1 MSPGGQLF
9 RFCQLD
15 FPFPLGPAD
24 GRYLRR
30 TGSGEDV
37 AVVSFRALHAPRRS
51 RRARKPARAE
61 PGAAPPDPVAITR
74 VTVIG
79 AQPFADADAASTWLG
94 RCGSN
99 REAAAEAVEEALE
112 SVNQAITAHR
122 VAAQDPYVRDLVP
135 ADAQRLRVGFGT
147 GDEVIE
153 GAWHDALVIPPERAK
168 RRSRRRML
176 SPQQEMAGMLSGRRP
191 PSQPSEELLLRAR
204 LDLDRGRLVEAALMT
219 HAATLALAA
228 EGRAAPEQ
236 APAAE
241 LARAALDTAL
251 SDSQAGELAE
261 LITAL
266 ERAMRRRRYADE
278 T

>member
-1 MSPGGQLF
+1 
-9 RFCQLD
+9 
-15 FPFPLGPAD
+15 
-24 GRYLRR
+24 
-30 TGSGEDV
+30 
-37 AVVSFRALHAPRRS
+37 
-51 RRARKPARAE
+51 
-61 PGAAPPDPVAITR
+61 
-74 VTVIG
+74 
-79 AQPFADADAASTWLG
+79 
-94 RCGSN
+94 
-99 REAAAEAVEEALE
+99 
-112 SVNQAITAHR
+112 
-122 VAAQDPYVRDLVP
+122 
-135 ADAQRLRVGFGT
+135 
-147 GDEVIE
+147 VIE